1 MNAEEIRNYSLE
13 KKDVLE
19 TFPFG
24 DDVLVFKVNNKIFL
38 LLSISE
44 ETVSIN
50 LKCDPDKAL
59 ELREE
64 YPDVIIPGYHMNKKH
79 WNTVYPLIVSK
90 SLVLEMIDDSY
101 NLVSQKKKNI
111 NEKWCFNC
119 NGLTGGISFLFF
131 R

>member
-1 MNAEEIRNYSLE
+1 MNAEEIRNYSLK

-24 DDVLVFKVNNKIFL
+24 EGVLVFKVNNKIFL
-38 LLSISE
+38 LLSITE

-50 LKCDPDKAL
+50 LKCDPDKAV

-79 WNTVYPLIVSK
+79 WNTIYPLLIKK

-101 NLVSQKKKNI
+101 KLVLNKKK
-111 NEKWCFNC
+111 
-119 NGLTGGISFLFF
+119 
-131 R
+131 

>member
-24 DDVLVFKVNNKIFL
+24 EGVLVFKVNNKIFL
-38 LLSISE
+38 LLSITE

-50 LKCDPDKAL
+50 LKFDPDKAV

-64 YPDVIIPGYHMNKKH
+64 YPDLIIPGYHMNKKH
-79 WNTVYPLIVSK
+79 WNTVYPLLVNK

-111 NEKWCFNC
+111 NEK
-119 NGLTGGISFLFF
+119 
-131 R
+131 

>member
-38 LLSISE
+38 LLSITE

-50 LKCDPDKAL
+50 LKCDPDKAV

-79 WNTVYPLIVSK
+79 WNTIYPLLIKK

-101 NLVSQKKKNI
+101 NLVINKKK
-111 NEKWCFNC
+111 
-119 NGLTGGISFLFF
+119 
-131 R
+131 

>member
-111 NEKWCFNC
+111 NEK
-119 NGLTGGISFLFF
+119 
-131 R
+131 

>member
-24 DDVLVFKVNNKIFL
+24 EGVLVFKVNNKIFL
-38 LLSISE
+38 LLSITE

-50 LKCDPDKAL
+50 LKCDPDKAV

-64 YPDVIIPGYHMNKKH
+64 YPDVIIPGYHMNKKY
-79 WNTVYPLIVSK
+79 WNTIYPLLIKK

-101 NLVSQKKKNI
+101 NLVIIKKK
-111 NEKWCFNC
+111 
-119 NGLTGGISFLFF
+119 
-131 R
+131 

>member
-24 DDVLVFKVNNKIFL
+24 EGVLVFKVNNKIFL
-38 LLSISE
+38 LLSITE

-50 LKCDPDKAL
+50 LKCDPDKAV

-64 YPDVIIPGYHMNKKH
+64 YFDVIIPGYHMNKKH
-79 WNTVYPLIVSK
+79 WNTIYPLLIKK

-101 NLVSQKKKNI
+101 KLVLNKKK
-111 NEKWCFNC
+111 
-119 NGLTGGISFLFF
+119 
-131 R
+131 

>member
-24 DDVLVFKVNNKIFL
+24 EGVLVFKVNNKIFL
-38 LLSISE
+38 LLSITE

-50 LKCDPDKAL
+50 LKCDPDKAV

-64 YPDVIIPGYHMNKKH
+64 YPDVVVPGYHMNKKH
-79 WNTVYPLIVSK
+79 WNTIYPLLIKK

-101 NLVSQKKKNI
+101 KLVLNKKK
-111 NEKWCFNC
+111 
-119 NGLTGGISFLFF
+119 
-131 R
+131 

>member
-24 DDVLVFKVNNKIFL
+24 EGVLVFKVNNKIFL
-38 LLSISE
+38 ILFITE

-50 LKCDPDKAL
+50 LKCDPDKAV

-64 YPDVIIPGYHMNKKH
+64 YPDVIISGYHMNKKH
-79 WNTVYPLIVSK
+79 WNTIYPLLIKK

-101 NLVSQKKKNI
+101 KLVLNKKK
-111 NEKWCFNC
+111 
-119 NGLTGGISFLFF
+119 
-131 R
+131 

>member
-90 SLVLEMIDDSY
+90 NLVLEMIDDSY
-101 NLVSQKKKNI
+101 NLVSQKKINL
-111 NEKWCFNC
+111 NEK
-119 NGLTGGISFLFF
+119 
-131 R
+131 

>member
-1 MNAEEIRNYSLE
+1 MNLEEIRNYSLK

-24 DDVLVFKVNNKIFL
+24 EGVLVFKVNNKIFL
-38 LLSISE
+38 LLSITE

-50 LKCDPDKAL
+50 LKCDPDKAS

-79 WNTVYPLIVSK
+79 WNTIYPLLIKK

-101 NLVSQKKKNI
+101 NLVLNKKK
-111 NEKWCFNC
+111 
-119 NGLTGGISFLFF
+119 
-131 R
+131 

>member
-24 DDVLVFKVNNKIFL
+24 EGVLVFKVNNKIFL
-38 LLSISE
+38 LLSITE

-50 LKCDPDKAL
+50 LKCDPDKAV

-79 WNTVYPLIVSK
+79 WNTIYPLLIKK

-101 NLVSQKKKNI
+101 KLVLNKKK
-111 NEKWCFNC
+111 
-119 NGLTGGISFLFF
+119 
-131 R
+131 